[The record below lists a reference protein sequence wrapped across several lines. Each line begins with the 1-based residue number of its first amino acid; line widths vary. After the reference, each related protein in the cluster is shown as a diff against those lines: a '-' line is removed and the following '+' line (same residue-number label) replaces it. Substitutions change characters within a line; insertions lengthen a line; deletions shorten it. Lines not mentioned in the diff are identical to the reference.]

1 MYQTENFSFLASG
14 NSPTITVNLE
24 HHSDSEFYFVY
35 IKKNYLSMSF
45 QGNLA
50 SLVGTLLG
58 IVLLTLLIVAAVL
71 AIFILRNKR
80 GKNNNQLS
88 EYTLL
93 IVLYSLTG
101 HALKTLYIVLR
112 DCLLHKKN
120 IILTFTLHCM

>member
-14 NSPTITVNLE
+14 NSPTITVNSE
-24 HHSDSEFYFVY
+24 QHSDSEFYFVY
-35 IKKNYLSMSF
+35 IKKNYLSMYF

-88 EYTLL
+88 E
-93 IVLYSLTG
+93 
-101 HALKTLYIVLR
+101 
-112 DCLLHKKN
+112 
-120 IILTFTLHCM
+120 